1 MNPYNSESMN
11 TKDFLTITYKLIIKK
26 VQWLQEIETHKK
38 RDKLQLPLL
47 KEKVNIIS
55 NIYSALK
62 LIIDGIDYSN
72 PNAKYFADILNDLGI
87 MLSKANIAVSSIE
100 ANNQYNAVLAIL
112 ESFLEWYFKIINN
125 I

>member
-1 MNPYNSESMN
+1 M
-11 TKDFLTITYKLIIKK
+11 
-26 VQWLQEIETHKK
+26 QEIETHKK

-87 MLSKANIAVSSIE
+87 MLSKANIAVSSTD
-100 ANNQYNAVLAIL
+100 ANNQYDTVLAIL
-112 ESFLEWYFKIINN
+112 ESFLE
-125 I
+125 